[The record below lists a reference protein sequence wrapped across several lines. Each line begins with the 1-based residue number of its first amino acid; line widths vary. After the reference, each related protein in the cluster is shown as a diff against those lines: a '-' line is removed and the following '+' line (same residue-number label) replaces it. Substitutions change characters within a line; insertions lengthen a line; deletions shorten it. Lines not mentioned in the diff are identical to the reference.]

1 MSFKLSVR
9 QGPRPN
15 VVFELDE
22 PSYMIGREAGND
34 IVIEDPQ
41 VSRRHAQLTRQGN
54 SYLIEDVG
62 STNGTYV
69 NGKRV
74 TAPTLLANGD
84 MVGLADTVII
94 AVQLPLAVG
103 EEATIVSDAA
113 PYAPPTVPAFTP
125 PPQAAPPQAYPPP
138 VQPQPVPA
146 YVPPAPQSQP
156 PVYPPVQSQSAAQ
169 VPPYAAPQYAPPQYA
184 PPQAAAPPQYQP
196 PQYAPP
202 QYAAPQYAAPTYTP
216 PTVDYASP
224 ADDRRRTI
232 LIGLGCLGLL
242 LVVMLVAFV
251 AWSFIDCQSFSSV
264 FPFLFQPSGP
274 FSCT

>member
-15 VVFELDE
+15 LVFELDQ
-22 PSYMIGREAGND
+22 PGYVIGREAGNE

-54 SYLIEDVG
+54 SYLIEDIG

-84 MVGLADTVII
+84 MIGLADTVII
-94 AVQLPLAVG
+94 AVQAPLPVG
-103 EEATIVSDAA
+103 EEATVVSDAAPYAA

-125 PPQAAPPQAYPPP
+125 PV
-138 VQPQPVPA
+138 VQPQPAPKPV
-146 YVPPAPQSQP
+146 YVPPPANVAPQAQAVYAPQVQP
-156 PVYPPVQSQSAAQ
+156 APQYAPTQ
-169 VPPYAAPQYAPPQYA
+169 YAAPQYAPPQYA
-184 PPQAAAPPQYQP
+184 PPP
-196 PQYAPP
+196 
-202 QYAAPQYAAPTYTP
+202 
-216 PTVDYASP
+216 VDYAATDS
-224 ADDRRRTI
+224 ANDKRRTM

-264 FPFLFQPSGP
+264 FPFLFPP

>member
-15 VVFELDE
+15 LVFELDQ
-22 PSYMIGREAGND
+22 PSYMIGREAGNE

-41 VSRRHAQLTRQGN
+41 VSRRHAQLTRQGH

-74 TAPTLLANGD
+74 MAPTLLANGD

-94 AVQLPLAVG
+94 AVQAPLPAG
-103 EEATIVSDAA
+103 EEATVVSDAA
-113 PYAPPTVPAFTP
+113 PYVPYVPPTVPAFTP
-125 PPQAAPPQAYPPP
+125 PV
-138 VQPQPVPA
+138 VQPQPAPKPV
-146 YVPPAPQSQP
+146 YVPPPANVAPQAQP
-156 PVYPPVQSQSAAQ
+156 IYTPQIPAQ
-169 VPPYAAPQYAPPQYA
+169 V
-184 PPQAAAPPQYQP
+184 QP
-196 PQYAPP
+196 AP
-202 QYAAPQYAAPTYTP
+202 QYAAPQYVP
-216 PTVDYASP
+216 PPVDYSDANL
-224 ADDRRRTI
+224 AVDKRRTM

-264 FPFLFQPSGP
+264 FPFLFPP
-274 FSCT
+274 FSCA

>member
-15 VVFELDE
+15 LVFELDQ
-22 PSYMIGREAGND
+22 PSYMIGREAGNE

-41 VSRRHAQLTRQGN
+41 VSRRHAQLTQQGH

-74 TAPTLLANGD
+74 MAPTLLNNGD
-84 MVGLADTVII
+84 MIGLADTVII
-94 AVQLPLAVG
+94 AVQAPLPVG
-103 EEATIVSDAA
+103 EEATVISDAA

-125 PPQAAPPQAYPPP
+125 PIVQPQPASKPVYVPPPANVAPQAQPIYAPQVQPAPP
-138 VQPQPVPA
+138 VQPVPQ
-146 YVPPAPQSQP
+146 APIYS
-156 PVYPPVQSQSAAQ
+156 
-169 VPPYAAPQYAPPQYA
+169 APQYAST
-184 PPQAAAPPQYQP
+184 
-196 PQYAPP
+196 
-202 QYAAPQYAAPTYTP
+202 QYAAPQYTP
-216 PTVDYASP
+216 PPADYAAANP
-224 ADDRRRTI
+224 AADKRRTM

-264 FPFLFQPSGP
+264 FPFLFPP

>member
-15 VVFELDE
+15 LVFELDQ
-22 PSYMIGREAGND
+22 PGYVIGREAGNEL
-34 IVIEDPQ
+34 VIEDPQ

-54 SYLIEDVG
+54 SYLIEDIG

-74 TAPTLLANGD
+74 MAPTLLANGD
-84 MVGLADTVII
+84 MIGLADTVII
-94 AVQLPLAVG
+94 AVQVPLSVG
-103 EEATIVSDAA
+103 EEATVVSDAA

-125 PPQAAPPQAYPPP
+125 LVVQPQPAPKPVYVPPP
-138 VQPQPVPA
+138 VQAQPV
-146 YVPPAPQSQP
+146 YVPPAPEQVQP
-156 PVYPPVQSQSAAQ
+156 
-169 VPPYAAPQYAPPQYA
+169 APPA
-184 PPQAAAPPQYQP
+184 SA
-196 PQYAPP
+196 
-202 QYAAPQYAAPTYTP
+202 YAAPQYAAPQYVP
-216 PTVDYASP
+216 PQYAPPPMDYSDANP
-224 ADDRRRTI
+224 AADKRRTM

-264 FPFLFQPSGP
+264 FPFLFPP

>member
-1 MSFKLSVR
+1 MSFKLSIR

-15 VVFELDE
+15 LVFELDKS
-22 PSYMIGREAGND
+22 SYMIGREAGND

-54 SYLIEDVG
+54 SYLIEDIG

-84 MVGLADTVII
+84 MVGLADTVIM
-94 AVQLPLAVG
+94 AVQLPLAIG
-103 EEATIVSDAA
+103 EEATVVGEAA

-125 PPQAAPPQAYPPP
+125 PSVSSAVPPQPPRPSTYTPP
-138 VQPQPVPA
+138 VESQPAPA
-146 YVPPAPQSQP
+146 YVPPQAS
-156 PVYPPVQSQSAAQ
+156 VYAPPVQSQPAPQ
-169 VPPYAAPQYAPPQYA
+169 VPPYSAPQYAP
-184 PPQAAAPPQYQP
+184 
-196 PQYAPP
+196 PP
-202 QYAAPQYAAPTYTP
+202 QYAAPQYAAPSHTP
-216 PTVDYASP
+216 PPVDYAVSNP
-224 ADDRRRTI
+224 ADDKRHTI

-264 FPFLFQPSGP
+264 FPFLFPP

>member
-15 VVFELDE
+15 LVFELDQ
-22 PSYMIGREAGND
+22 PSYMIGREAGNE

-41 VSRRHAQLTRQGN
+41 VSRRHAQLTRQGH

-74 TAPTLLANGD
+74 MAPTLLNNGD
-84 MVGLADTVII
+84 MIGLADTVII
-94 AVQLPLAVG
+94 AVQAPLPVG
-103 EEATIVSDAA
+103 EEATVVSDAA
-113 PYAPPTVPAFTP
+113 PYVPPTVPAFAPPVVQPQPAPKPIDVP
-125 PPQAAPPQAYPPP
+125 PPAQVQPAPP
-138 VQPQPVPA
+138 VQP
-146 YVPPAPQSQP
+146 VPPAP
-156 PVYPPVQSQSAAQ
+156 VYSAPQYAPTQ
-169 VPPYAAPQYAPPQYA
+169 FAAPQYAPPQYT
-184 PPQAAAPPQYQP
+184 PSAAD
-196 PQYAPP
+196 
-202 QYAAPQYAAPTYTP
+202 YAA
-216 PTVDYASP
+216 VSP
-224 ADDRRRTI
+224 ADDKRRTM

-264 FPFLFQPSGP
+264 FPFLFPP